1 MTGPD
6 SGAGPGGGPR
16 WDVALSFAE
25 AQRDYAGQ
33 VGQALQARG
42 FRCVYDADEQIDLSG
57 KYLAEELPAMY
68 GGQAAVMV
76 VFVSA
81 EYAAGNWT
89 RPERRA
95 AVDRALRERR
105 EDVLAAKFDD
115 TRLYGLWAGWVV
127 DVRGWTPQQVAAMI
141 AAKLVGRGPRVAA
154 ARAAGLGTDTGPEQH
169 SGPPSDTAAAQV
181 PQRAPTLIGRTGDA
195 HAGRVYCVAFSP
207 DGALLASGGGD
218 KTVRLWDPATGE
230 HVRTLAG
237 HKRAVRG
244 VAFSPD
250 GVLLASGGGD
260 KTVRLWDPATGKHV
274 RTLAGHK
281 SVVRGVAFSPD
292 GALLASGGGDKTVRL
307 WDPATGEHVR
317 TLAGHKRAVRGMA
330 FSPDGV
336 LLASGGGDKTV
347 RLWDPAT
354 GKHVRTLAGHKSVV
368 RGVAFSPDA
377 RWLASAGGGDGTV
390 RLWDPATGEHLRTPA
405 RHTPSIRGVT
415 CVAFSPDGE
424 WLASGGYDMTVR
436 LCDPADRRRGIILV
450 GHYGGSG
457 WVGLRF
463 FSGVTCVAFSPD
475 GRWLASGGA
484 DKTVRLYGPAGG
496 HLRTLADTGA
506 VRGVA
511 FSPDGMLLASGGRGD
526 STVRLW
532 DPATGEHLR
541 TLAGYRG
548 GRFTRGLTCVAVSPD
563 GRLLAAGGADKT
575 VQLWSLD

>member
-195 HAGRVYCVAFSP
+195 HAGRVYC
-207 DGALLASGGGD
+207 
-218 KTVRLWDPATGE
+218 
-230 HVRTLAG
+230 
-237 HKRAVRG
+237 
-244 VAFSPD
+244 
-250 GVLLASGGGD
+250 
-260 KTVRLWDPATGKHV
+260 
-274 RTLAGHK
+274 
-281 SVVRGVAFSPD
+281 VAFSPD